1 MNEQIPIGGR
11 FVINS
16 TDQSFKCLQMIIADI
31 SYDLVA
37 KTLTIGFYELKSLQ
51 LKVVVDEEAGIC
63 VIPDVPVL
71 LEKWIKSDHSKE
83 TITYSDV
90 DKYGNMSL
98 GDTTFSSL
106 EVLSDI
112 FSNNYYTSNPP
123 IRRVTLRYDSSRRRY
138 V

>member
-1 MNEQIPIGGR
+1 MNEQIPVGGR

-16 TDQSFKCLQMIIADI
+16 TDKSFNYLQMIIADI
-31 SYDLVA
+31 SYDLIA
-37 KTLTIGFYELKSLQ
+37 KTLSIGFYELESLQ
-51 LKVVVDEEAGIC
+51 L
-63 VIPDVPVL
+63 L
-71 LEKWIKSDHSKE
+71 LEEWIKSDHSKE

-90 DKYGNMSL
+90 DKFGNMSL
-98 GDTTFSSL
+98 NNTTFSSL

-123 IRRVTLRYDSSRRRY
+123 IRKVTLRYDNSRRRY